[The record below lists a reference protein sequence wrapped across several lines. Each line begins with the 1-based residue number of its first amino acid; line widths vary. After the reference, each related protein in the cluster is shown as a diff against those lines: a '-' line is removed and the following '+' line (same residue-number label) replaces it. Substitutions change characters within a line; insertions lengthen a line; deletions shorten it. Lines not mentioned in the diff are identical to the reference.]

1 MLRRITFLFALV
13 LSVYAS
19 AQERI
24 QDLIYMK
31 SGGAAFTMDVFKPK
45 APNGAAIIY
54 MVSGGWFSAHEN
66 INPQLAEGLNAQGYT
81 VFEVV
86 HGSQPKYTIP
96 EIRKM
101 ITRAIR
107 YIHANAAQY
116 GVDPDRLGITGASAG
131 GHLSLFAG
139 GTGDAG
145 NPDARDPIE
154 RQPSSVAAVVAY
166 MPPTDFMNYGTFK
179 PKELLTGLMFSPFKA
194 AFGLPANP
202 TDDQLN
208 AIAKAASPIYTVTP
222 KFPPTLLVH
231 GDKDVLVPIQQSEV
245 MLEALKKA
253 GVTSE
258 LVTVKGGAHDGVTF
272 AGGIQR
278 MMEWF
283 GTYLKKKG

>member
-1 MLRRITFLFALV
+1 MVRRIALIFVLV
-13 LSVYAS
+13 LSAFAS

-45 APNGAAIIY
+45 TPNGAAIIY
-54 MVSGGWFSAHEN
+54 MVSGGWFSSHES

-96 EIRKM
+96 EITKM
-101 ITRAIR
+101 VTRAIR
-107 YIHANAAQY
+107 YIHANASKY

-139 GTGDAG
+139 GTGSAG
-145 NPDARDPIE
+145 NPNAKDPIE
-154 RQPSSVAAVVAY
+154 RQPSTVAAVVAY

-179 PKELLTGLMFSPFKA
+179 PKELLNGVMFSPFKA

-208 AIAKAASPIYTVTP
+208 AVARSASPIYTVTA

-253 GVTSE
+253 GVPAE
-258 LVTVKGGAHDGVTF
+258 LVAVKGGAHDGVTF
-272 AGGIQR
+272 TGGLQR

-283 GTYLKKKG
+283 AAHLKKKG